1 MLKAN
6 YITTAEFQS
15 YNPEID
21 FSNVPDAT
29 ISGMIARGSRAVDN
43 YINFSLFTET
53 VVNEKSSA
61 IINSDGDLVLF
72 PQKLPIQSL
81 QSAVITKGSYK
92 MNLILT
98 DGAGNPVYDI
108 VGQRIIF
115 PFQQMQTTGTFSI
128 RNFYQ
133 MRERGF
139 YTVLSYTAGYD
150 VIPDDLKDACN
161 LMAKDIWAR
170 QANPIGIKR
179 MTQGAI
185 TMEYSQNDGDSDMV
199 SDAKQILENYA
210 RRNMAG
216 Y

>member
-6 YITTAEFQS
+6 YITTSEFQTM
-15 YNPEID
+15 NPDID
-21 FSNVPDAT
+21 FSNIPAAT
-29 ISGMIARGSRAVDN
+29 ISGMISRGSRLVDN
-43 YINFSLFTET
+43 YLNYSLALET
-53 VVNEKSSA
+53 IAGEKSQA
-61 IINSDGDLVLF
+61 VINSDGDLVLF

-81 QSAVITKGSYK
+81 QSAVIKKGSYS
-92 MNLILT
+92 MNLILN

-133 MRERGF
+133 LRERLF
-139 YTVLSYTAGYD
+139 WTLISYTAGYD
-150 VIPDDLKDACN
+150 TIPDDLKDACN
-161 LMAKDIWAR
+161 LMTKDIWAR
-170 QANPIGIKR
+170 QANPIGIKK

-185 TMEYSQNDGDSDMV
+185 SMEYSQKDGDSDMV
-199 SDAKQILENYA
+199 TDAKSILDNYA
-210 RRNMAG
+210 RRNPIG